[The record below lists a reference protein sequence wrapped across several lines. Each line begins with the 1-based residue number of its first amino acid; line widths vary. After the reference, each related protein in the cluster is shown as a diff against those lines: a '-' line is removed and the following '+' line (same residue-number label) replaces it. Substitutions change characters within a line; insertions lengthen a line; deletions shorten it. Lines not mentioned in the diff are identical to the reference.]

1 MKRVLCVW
9 LPDFPIQRLNN
20 ERSETKPAACVLYV
34 ESGNR
39 AQVVIA
45 SAKAQRHGVR
55 AGMSLAEA
63 QALIDS
69 ALFLPHDATAD
80 LRELRN
86 LAGLCY
92 HYSPF
97 VGLELSGETHCLVLD
112 ISGCG
117 HLFGDESGLARKLV
131 IDLAERGYFAH
142 VATANTIGAAWAI
155 ARYGHCTGPD
165 RRLRSLPVEALR
177 IPDRLVT
184 QLREFDLCR
193 IGQLSALPEDSLPS
207 RFGKLLSERLGQLYG
222 RRDELIVPVPQPEQP
237 RATWTTEESISGRQ
251 ATQYVCPD
259 LLTEILD
266 TLKSRSEGLLM
277 LTLLLKSDS
286 TDPVSVEVRL
296 ARPDNSLPHVLKLLE
311 LKLETI
317 RLPERLHTVVLEAS
331 VVATLQ
337 TRQRGL
343 FADLQEPG
351 ETSREVRGLIERL
364 STRLGEDAVVR
375 PHLLPE
381 AIPEQG
387 VGFSPLSGTAS
398 RSASQ
403 ALSDATST
411 VSASGM
417 AAFTTTAFTMTAA
430 RPLLLLPQPQP
441 VQVSLDGRQPAGFF
455 WNRQHYQIVQTT
467 EVERF
472 ATGWWQESGSIQRDY
487 FRVETSSGAQLW
499 LFRDRDNQWFLHGL
513 FE

>member
-20 ERSETKPAACVLYV
+20 ERPETKPAACVLYA

-39 AQVVIA
+39 AQVIIA
-45 SAKAQRHGVR
+45 SIEAQRHGVR

-63 QALIDS
+63 QALIES
-69 ALFLPHDATAD
+69 ALFLPHDVSAD
-80 LRELRN
+80 ARELTS

-97 VGLELSGETHCLVLD
+97 VGLQLSGETHCLVLD

-117 HLFGDESGLARKLV
+117 HLFGDESGLARQLV

-222 RRDELIVPVPQPEQP
+222 RRDELIIPVSQPEP
-237 RATWTTEESISGRQ
+237 ARATWTTEESISARQ

-259 LLTEILD
+259 LLPEILD
-266 TLKSRSEGLLM
+266 TLKSRGEGLLK

-286 TDPVSVEVRL
+286 TEPVSVDIRL

-317 RLPERLHTVVLEAS
+317 CLPERLHTVILEAS
-331 VVATLQ
+331 AVATLQ

-343 FADLQEPG
+343 FAELQEPA
-351 ETSREVRGLIERL
+351 ETNREVRSLIERL

-387 VGFSPLSGTAS
+387 VGFSPLSGITS
-398 RSASQ
+398 PTHP
-403 ALSDATST
+403 DAVST
-411 VSASGM
+411 VAGSAM
-417 AAFTTTAFTMTAA
+417 AAA
-430 RPLLLLPQPQP
+430 RPLLLLPRPEP
-441 VQVSLDGRQPAGFF
+441 VQVSFDGQQPAGFY
-455 WNRQHYQIVQTT
+455 WNRHHHQIVRATKA
-467 EVERF
+467 ERF
-472 ATGWWQESGSIQRDY
+472 ATGWWQDSGSIQRDY

-499 LFRDRDNQWFLHGL
+499 LFRDRDGHWFLHGL

>member
-20 ERSETKPAACVLYV
+20 ERPETKSAACVLYV

-45 SAKAQRHGVR
+45 SAEAQRYGVR
-55 AGMSLAEA
+55 TGMSLAEA
-63 QALIDS
+63 QALIES
-69 ALFLPHDATAD
+69 ALFLPHDANAD
-80 LRELRN
+80 SKELRN

-97 VGLELSGETHCLVLD
+97 VGFELSGAMHCLVLD

-117 HLFGDESGLARKLV
+117 HLFGDESGLARQLV
-131 IDLAERGYFAH
+131 VDLAERGYFAH

-184 QLREFDLCR
+184 QLRDFDLCR

-222 RRDELIVPVPQPEQP
+222 RRDELIVPVPQPEP
-237 RATWTTEESISGRQ
+237 ARATWTTEESISGRQ
-251 ATQYVCPD
+251 AVQYVCPD

-266 TLKSRSEGLLM
+266 TLKSRGEGLLK

-286 TDPVSVEVRL
+286 TEPVSVEVRL
-296 ARPDNSLPHVLKLLE
+296 ARPDNSLPHVFKLLE

-317 RLPERLHTVVLEAS
+317 SIPERLHTVILEAS
-331 VVATLQ
+331 AVATLQ

-343 FADLQEPG
+343 FSELEEPA
-351 ETSREVRGLIERL
+351 ETNREVRGLIERL

-375 PHLLPE
+375 PYLLPE

-398 RSASQ
+398 Q
-403 ALSDATST
+403 AHPDAT
-411 VSASGM
+411 
-417 AAFTTTAFTMTAA
+417 FTMAAA

-441 VQVSLDGRQPAGFF
+441 VQVSLDGRQPAGFY
-455 WNRQHYQIVQTT
+455 WNRHHHRIVQAT
-467 EVERF
+467 EAERIV
-472 ATGWWQESGSIQRDY
+472 TGWWQDSGSIQRDY
-487 FRVETSSGAQLW
+487 FRVETSCGAQLW
-499 LFRDRDNQWFLHGL
+499 IFRDRDRQWFLHGL

>member
-20 ERSETKPAACVLYV
+20 ELPETKSAACVLYV
-34 ESGNR
+34 ESGNQ

-45 SAKAQRHGVR
+45 SALAQRHGVHP
-55 AGMSLAEA
+55 GMSLAEA
-63 QALIDS
+63 QALIES
-69 ALFLPHDATAD
+69 ALFLPHDANVD
-80 LRELRN
+80 SRELRN

-97 VGLELSGETHCLVLD
+97 VGFELSGEIHCLVLD

-142 VATANTIGAAWAI
+142 VAAANTIGAAWAI

-193 IGQLSALPEDSLPS
+193 IGQLSALPKDSLPS
-207 RFGKLLSERLGQLYG
+207 RFGNLLSERLGQLYG
-222 RRDELIVPVPQPEQP
+222 RCNELIVPVSQPEP
-237 RATWTTEESISGRQ
+237 ARATWTTEESISGRQ
-251 ATQYVCPD
+251 AVQYVCPD

-266 TLKSRSEGLLM
+266 TLKSRGEGLLK

-286 TDPVSVEVRL
+286 AEPISVEIRL

-317 RLPERLHTVVLEAS
+317 SIPERLHTVVLEAS
-331 VVATLQ
+331 AVATLQ

-343 FADLQEPG
+343 FAELQEPA
-351 ETSREVRGLIERL
+351 ETNREVRGLVERL

-381 AIPEQG
+381 AIPEQS
-387 VGFSPLSGTAS
+387 VGFSPLSGTT
-398 RSASQ
+398 SQ
-403 ALSDATST
+403 AHPDPAST
-411 VSASGM
+411 M
-417 AAFTTTAFTMTAA
+417 AAA
-430 RPLLLLPQPQP
+430 RPLILLPQPQP
-441 VQVSLDGRQPAGFF
+441 VQVSLDGKQPAGFC
-455 WNRQHYQIVQTT
+455 WNRHHYRIVRAT
-467 EVERF
+467 EAECF
-472 ATGWWQESGSIQRDY
+472 ATAWWQDSGSIQRDY
-487 FRVETSSGAQLW
+487 FRVETSNGAQLW
-499 LFRDRDNQWFLHGL
+499 IFRDKHRQWFLHGL